1 MKKGP
6 AVSTR
11 KRRSRS
17 VEGERWLD
25 HRPATT
31 LDTDT
36 IFQPQMGRTKSITK
50 LVDQKDVTDAKISK
64 YVLTTQEQVRHSLV
78 TNHHLVFC
86 NVLVWFLLQDSAGEI
101 ETKLYKGDVLTTVGG
116 GAQVFREFQYSCSA
130 RYLINLNV

>member
-78 TNHHLVFC
+78 TNHLTIILYFVMF
-86 NVLVWFLLQDSAGEI
+86 WFGFYYRILLEKLKQNF
-101 ETKLYKGDVLTTVGG
+101 TK
-116 GAQVFREFQYSCSA
+116 AMF
-130 RYLINLNV
+130 